1 MSNEEWAKV
10 QEGWHRKNLNKL
22 YLKLKKGEPL
32 DFTETERQHLCNALK
47 WAGNEINYCY
57 REMNLMM
64 EHEGYTPGDCLFAW
78 QVDQRI
84 I

>member
-22 YLKLKKGEPL
+22 YQKLKKGEPL

-64 EHEGYTPGDCLFAW
+64 EHEGYTPGDSLLAW
-78 QVDQRI
+78 QID
-84 I
+84 

>member
-47 WAGNEINYCY
+47 WAGNEIDDLRYEINFMD
-57 REMNLMM
+57 ETG
-64 EHEGYTPGDCLFAW
+64 GYHSCDAFAC
-78 QVDQRI
+78 QITD
-84 I
+84 